1 MINTHIVQDAAD
13 MRAYAA
19 RLRAI
24 PAVLDEAIT
33 QSRAS
38 AAIGVHAPKFQVE
51 RVIDGSRAIVTGAPF
66 DEGAASPLWADA
78 QAKVAKLQSSGKVTD
93 EQARALLADT
103 RTALLSI
110 KPAYE
115 RVIAW
120 AESASPNAPSGRVGA
135 ASLPGRSEE
144 HTSELQSLMRISYA
158 VFCLK
163 KK

>member
-66 DEGAASPLWADA
+66 DEGAASPLWAAA
-78 QAKVAKLQSSGKVTD
+78 QAQVAKLQSTGTVTD
-93 EQARALLADT
+93 EQARPLPAAP
-103 RTALLSI
+103 RTPLPPI
-110 KPAYE
+110 KPPYG
-115 RVIAW
+115 RDIGR
-120 AESASPNAPSGRVGA
+120 APVRET
-135 ASLPGRSEE
+135 R
-144 HTSELQSLMRISYA
+144 
-158 VFCLK
+158 
-163 KK
+163 

>member
-51 RVIDGSRAIVTGAPF
+51 RVIDGSRAIDTGAPF
-66 DEGAASPLWADA
+66 DDGAASPLWADA

-93 EQARALLADT
+93 EQARDLLANT

-110 KPAYE
+110 KPTSE
-115 RVIAW
+115 PVPAW
-120 AESASPNAPSGRVGA
+120 AKNTPPH
-135 ASLPGRSEE
+135 PT
-144 HTSELQSLMRISYA
+144 H
-158 VFCLK
+158 
-163 KK
+163 

>member
-1 MINTHIVQDAAD
+1 MKSQFDRPKLSPSAQVNYDIWALELDRAELRYRFRQYSAPFHPFLYSAHSRLPDFRIKTHSVQDAAD

-78 QAKVAKLQSSGKVTD
+78 QAKVATLQSRGQ
-93 EQARALLADT
+93 EIGR
-103 RTALLSI
+103 
-110 KPAYE
+110 
-115 RVIAW
+115 
-120 AESASPNAPSGRVGA
+120 PSGRDRG
-135 ASLPGRSEE
+135 GR
-144 HTSELQSLMRISYA
+144 
-158 VFCLK
+158 K
-163 KK
+163 G